1 MNTKESLGRA
11 GGWIEAA
18 LAGSLSPSVRRVM
31 HIELSMSLAYG
42 VFYAT
47 IFPFTQVVLRRMGAT
62 VDMLAIYTAL
72 LFAGSVFTSFSIVL
86 MRRRRTINIIV
97 FCWLLGRSLFLLTAF
112 VTGAVQL
119 MAIGVVFGL
128 LEAFVVPAYTRVIQ
142 KIYPES
148 GRGKVMSTVRMG
160 RVSVI
165 LLVTPLA
172 GWALDRVGYQV
183 LFPIGALFGILAT
196 YLFTRIDLD
205 EGELPPRQTKALSDL
220 WQIVRGDF
228 GVSLITKEYV
238 STLIGHSLSI
248 TLQLTAVSMVMVVLI
263 AFPTGIISAVKRNS
277 ISDMLSRI
285 FSLLGISMPNF
296 WLALLFITFIAVG
309 LGWFPPGG
317 YVSPE
322 KGFGPWLQALIL
334 PSLSIAAAPA
344 SALSRMVRASMLDV
358 LSKDY
363 IRTARA
369 KGQRERWVVLRHALR
384 NSMMAPMTIIGMQVG
399 YLMGGAIIVEVIFFF
414 PGMGRLLLEAGIDQ
428 DYSVVQGVALV
439 SAVAFI
445 LVNVLVDFLYMLID
459 PRIRDSQ

>member
-1 MNTKESLGRA
+1 MARFIARRLLFSLPVLFGVTVLIYVLLWFAPGDPALSSLG
-11 GGWIEAA
+11 I
-18 LAGSLSPSVRRVM
+18 
-31 HIELSMSLAYG
+31 
-42 VFYAT
+42 YAT
-47 IFPFTQVVLRRMGAT
+47 PEQLETLRQ
-62 VDMLAIYTAL
+62 
-72 LFAGSVFTSFSIVL
+72 
-86 MRRRRTINIIV
+86 
-97 FCWLLGRSLFLLTAF
+97 
-112 VTGAVQL
+112 QL
-119 MAIGVVFGL
+119 
-128 LEAFVVPAYTRVIQ
+128 
-142 KIYPES
+142 
-148 GRGKVMSTVRMG
+148 
-160 RVSVI
+160 
-165 LLVTPLA
+165 
-172 GWALDRVGYQV
+172 
-183 LFPIGALFGILAT
+183 
-196 YLFTRIDLD
+196 DLD
-205 EGELPPRQTKALSDL
+205 KPIYVLYLRWLG
-220 WQIVRGDF
+220 QIVRLDF

-248 TLQLTAVSMVMVVLI
+248 TLQLTAVSMVMVLLI

-317 YVSPE
+317 YVSPD
-322 KGFGPWLQALIL
+322 KGFGPWLRSLIL
-334 PSLSIAAAPA
+334 PALSIAAAPA

-369 KGQRERWVVLRHALR
+369 KGQRERWIVLRHALR
-384 NSMMAPMTIIGMQVG
+384 NSLMAPMTIIGMQVG

-459 PRIRDSQ
+459 PRIRDTA

>member
-1 MNTKESLGRA
+1 MARFIARRLAFSLPVLFGVTLLIYVLLWFAPGDPALSSLG
-11 GGWIEAA
+11 I
-18 LAGSLSPSVRRVM
+18 
-31 HIELSMSLAYG
+31 
-42 VFYAT
+42 YAT
-47 IFPFTQVVLRRMGAT
+47 PEQLETLRR
-62 VDMLAIYTAL
+62 
-72 LFAGSVFTSFSIVL
+72 
-86 MRRRRTINIIV
+86 
-97 FCWLLGRSLFLLTAF
+97 
-112 VTGAVQL
+112 QL
-119 MAIGVVFGL
+119 
-128 LEAFVVPAYTRVIQ
+128 
-142 KIYPES
+142 
-148 GRGKVMSTVRMG
+148 
-160 RVSVI
+160 
-165 LLVTPLA
+165 
-172 GWALDRVGYQV
+172 
-183 LFPIGALFGILAT
+183 
-196 YLFTRIDLD
+196 DLD
-205 EGELPPRQTKALSDL
+205 KPIYVLYVRWLG
-220 WQIVRGDF
+220 QIVRGDF

>member
-1 MNTKESLGRA
+1 MARFIARRLLFSLPVLFGVTILIYALLWFAPGDPALSSLG
-11 GGWIEAA
+11 I
-18 LAGSLSPSVRRVM
+18 
-31 HIELSMSLAYG
+31 
-42 VFYAT
+42 YAT
-47 IFPFTQVVLRRMGAT
+47 PEQLETLRR
-62 VDMLAIYTAL
+62 
-72 LFAGSVFTSFSIVL
+72 
-86 MRRRRTINIIV
+86 
-97 FCWLLGRSLFLLTAF
+97 
-112 VTGAVQL
+112 QL
-119 MAIGVVFGL
+119 
-128 LEAFVVPAYTRVIQ
+128 
-142 KIYPES
+142 
-148 GRGKVMSTVRMG
+148 
-160 RVSVI
+160 
-165 LLVTPLA
+165 
-172 GWALDRVGYQV
+172 
-183 LFPIGALFGILAT
+183 
-196 YLFTRIDLD
+196 DLD
-205 EGELPPRQTKALSDL
+205 KPIYVLYVRWLG
-220 WQIVRGDF
+220 QIIRGDF

-248 TLQLTAVSMVMVVLI
+248 TLQLTAVSMVMVLLI

-317 YVSPE
+317 YVSPD

-344 SALSRMVRASMLDV
+344 SALSRMVRASMLNV

-384 NSMMAPMTIIGMQVG
+384 NSLMAPLTIIGMQIG

-445 LVNVLVDFLYMLID
+445 LVNVLVDFVYMLID
-459 PRIRDSQ
+459 PRIRDSA

>member
-1 MNTKESLGRA
+1 MARFIARRLAFSLPVLFGVTLLIYVLLWFAPGDPALSSLG
-11 GGWIEAA
+11 I
-18 LAGSLSPSVRRVM
+18 
-31 HIELSMSLAYG
+31 
-42 VFYAT
+42 YAT
-47 IFPFTQVVLRRMGAT
+47 PQQLETLRQ
-62 VDMLAIYTAL
+62 
-72 LFAGSVFTSFSIVL
+72 
-86 MRRRRTINIIV
+86 
-97 FCWLLGRSLFLLTAF
+97 
-112 VTGAVQL
+112 QL
-119 MAIGVVFGL
+119 
-128 LEAFVVPAYTRVIQ
+128 
-142 KIYPES
+142 
-148 GRGKVMSTVRMG
+148 
-160 RVSVI
+160 
-165 LLVTPLA
+165 
-172 GWALDRVGYQV
+172 
-183 LFPIGALFGILAT
+183 
-196 YLFTRIDLD
+196 DLD
-205 EGELPPRQTKALSDL
+205 KPIYVLYVRWLG
-220 WQIVRGDF
+220 QIIRGDF

-248 TLQLTAVSMVMVVLI
+248 TLQLTAVAMVMVMLI

-317 YVSPE
+317 YVSPD
-322 KGFGPWLQALIL
+322 KGFGPWLQSLIL

-384 NSMMAPMTIIGMQVG
+384 NSLMAPMTIIGMQVG

-439 SAVAFI
+439 SSVAFI

>member
-1 MNTKESLGRA
+1 MARFIARRLAFSLPVLFGVTVLIYVLLWFAPGDPALSSLG
-11 GGWIEAA
+11 I
-18 LAGSLSPSVRRVM
+18 
-31 HIELSMSLAYG
+31 
-42 VFYAT
+42 YAT
-47 IFPFTQVVLRRMGAT
+47 PEQLETLRQ
-62 VDMLAIYTAL
+62 
-72 LFAGSVFTSFSIVL
+72 
-86 MRRRRTINIIV
+86 
-97 FCWLLGRSLFLLTAF
+97 
-112 VTGAVQL
+112 QL
-119 MAIGVVFGL
+119 
-128 LEAFVVPAYTRVIQ
+128 
-142 KIYPES
+142 
-148 GRGKVMSTVRMG
+148 
-160 RVSVI
+160 
-165 LLVTPLA
+165 
-172 GWALDRVGYQV
+172 
-183 LFPIGALFGILAT
+183 
-196 YLFTRIDLD
+196 DLD
-205 EGELPPRQTKALSDL
+205 KPIYVLYLRWLG
-220 WQIVRGDF
+220 QIIRLDF

-248 TLQLTAVSMVMVVLI
+248 TFQLTAVAMVMVLLI
-263 AFPTGIISAVKRNS
+263 AFPTGIVSAVKRNS

-317 YVSPE
+317 YVSPD

-384 NSMMAPMTIIGMQVG
+384 NSLMAPMTIIGMQVG

-428 DYSVVQGVALV
+428 DYSVVQGVAVV
-439 SAVAFI
+439 SSVAFI

-459 PRIRDSQ
+459 PRIRDSG

>member
-1 MNTKESLGRA
+1 MARFIARRLVFSLPVLFGVTVLIYVLLWFAPGDPALSSLG
-11 GGWIEAA
+11 I
-18 LAGSLSPSVRRVM
+18 
-31 HIELSMSLAYG
+31 
-42 VFYAT
+42 YAT
-47 IFPFTQVVLRRMGAT
+47 PEQLETLRQ
-62 VDMLAIYTAL
+62 
-72 LFAGSVFTSFSIVL
+72 
-86 MRRRRTINIIV
+86 
-97 FCWLLGRSLFLLTAF
+97 
-112 VTGAVQL
+112 QL
-119 MAIGVVFGL
+119 
-128 LEAFVVPAYTRVIQ
+128 
-142 KIYPES
+142 
-148 GRGKVMSTVRMG
+148 
-160 RVSVI
+160 
-165 LLVTPLA
+165 
-172 GWALDRVGYQV
+172 
-183 LFPIGALFGILAT
+183 
-196 YLFTRIDLD
+196 DLD
-205 EGELPPRQTKALSDL
+205 KPIYVLYARWLG
-220 WQIVRGDF
+220 QIVRGDF

-238 STLIGHSLSI
+238 STLIRHSLSI
-248 TLQLTAVSMVMVVLI
+248 TIQLTAVAMVMVVLI

-277 ISDMLSRI
+277 ISDMLSRV

-322 KGFGPWLQALIL
+322 KGIGPWLQSLIL
-334 PSLSIAAAPA
+334 PALSIAAAPA

-384 NSMMAPMTIIGMQVG
+384 NSLMAPMTIIGMQVG

-439 SAVAFI
+439 SSVAFI

-459 PRIRDSQ
+459 PRIRDS

>member
-1 MNTKESLGRA
+1 MARFIARRLFFSLPVLFGVTLLIYVLLWFAPGDPALSSLG
-11 GGWIEAA
+11 I
-18 LAGSLSPSVRRVM
+18 
-31 HIELSMSLAYG
+31 
-42 VFYAT
+42 YAT
-47 IFPFTQVVLRRMGAT
+47 PEQLETLRR
-62 VDMLAIYTAL
+62 
-72 LFAGSVFTSFSIVL
+72 
-86 MRRRRTINIIV
+86 
-97 FCWLLGRSLFLLTAF
+97 
-112 VTGAVQL
+112 QL
-119 MAIGVVFGL
+119 
-128 LEAFVVPAYTRVIQ
+128 
-142 KIYPES
+142 
-148 GRGKVMSTVRMG
+148 
-160 RVSVI
+160 
-165 LLVTPLA
+165 
-172 GWALDRVGYQV
+172 
-183 LFPIGALFGILAT
+183 
-196 YLFTRIDLD
+196 DLD
-205 EGELPPRQTKALSDL
+205 KPIYVLYVRWLG
-220 WQIVRGDF
+220 QIIRGDF

-248 TLQLTAVSMVMVVLI
+248 TLQLTAVSMVMVLLI
-263 AFPTGIISAVKRNS
+263 AFPTGVISAVKRNS
-277 ISDMLSRI
+277 MSDMLSRI

-317 YVSPE
+317 YVSPDR
-322 KGFGPWLQALIL
+322 GFGPWLQALIL

-384 NSMMAPMTIIGMQVG
+384 NSLMAPMTIIGMQVG

-445 LVNVLVDFLYMLID
+445 LVNVLIDFLYMLID
-459 PRIRDSQ
+459 PRIRDSA

>member
-1 MNTKESLGRA
+1 MARFIARRLLFSLPVLFGVTVLIYVLLWFAPGDPALSSLG
-11 GGWIEAA
+11 I
-18 LAGSLSPSVRRVM
+18 
-31 HIELSMSLAYG
+31 
-42 VFYAT
+42 YAT
-47 IFPFTQVVLRRMGAT
+47 PEQLETLRQ
-62 VDMLAIYTAL
+62 
-72 LFAGSVFTSFSIVL
+72 
-86 MRRRRTINIIV
+86 
-97 FCWLLGRSLFLLTAF
+97 
-112 VTGAVQL
+112 QL
-119 MAIGVVFGL
+119 
-128 LEAFVVPAYTRVIQ
+128 
-142 KIYPES
+142 
-148 GRGKVMSTVRMG
+148 
-160 RVSVI
+160 
-165 LLVTPLA
+165 
-172 GWALDRVGYQV
+172 
-183 LFPIGALFGILAT
+183 
-196 YLFTRIDLD
+196 DLD
-205 EGELPPRQTKALSDL
+205 KPIYVLYMRWLG
-220 WQIVRGDF
+220 QIVRLDF

-248 TLQLTAVSMVMVVLI
+248 TLQLTAVSMVMVLLI

-317 YVSPE
+317 YVSPD
-322 KGFGPWLQALIL
+322 KGFGPWLRSLIL
-334 PSLSIAAAPA
+334 PALSIAAAPA

-369 KGQRERWVVLRHALR
+369 KGQRERWIVLRHALR
-384 NSMMAPMTIIGMQVG
+384 NSLMAPMTIIGMQVG

-459 PRIRDSQ
+459 PRIRDTA